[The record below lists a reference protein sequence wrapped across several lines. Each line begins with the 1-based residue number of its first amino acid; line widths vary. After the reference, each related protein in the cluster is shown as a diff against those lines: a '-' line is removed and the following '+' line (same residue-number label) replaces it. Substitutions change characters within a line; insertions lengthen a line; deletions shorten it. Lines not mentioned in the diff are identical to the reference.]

1 MLFKAEKSSTSI
13 LIRFVLSSERPPS
26 NMASPRPKRDVVEV
40 DSLELDAG
48 QNYTV
53 ITAAGEA
60 ANEAEV
66 SADNIEAEVEGGTV
80 IEVPV
85 AYTDLQSSETQ
96 AFIIQE
102 AEDENRDDNDCE
114 GDVADPE
121 DKDEDDSDDVDSDP
135 DFDPNDGH
143 VEVTKV
149 KGRKVKPQR
158 NIEVEKCS
166 ICGTNVADLAI
177 HILNMHSG
185 DTTSPVKAQRSSVVK
200 SEVEDRKRSRS
211 PVQNA
216 FGLKPRKRAY
226 TKGKY
231 QQIKP
236 VLRFPCDLCKHVS
249 KTSDQLKKHMITGCP
264 VKGMGTSWMF
274 CGECEYATRVEE
286 ELVNHV
292 KMHQLFSILKD
303 DMEDKEEE
311 SDEEDEIDEE
321 AIIRAAT
328 GGKGLPGT
336 MGNYDPNP
344 MSCGDCD
351 FETHYENELF
361 DHLKMHLRK
370 DANIHDDTDSEVRIK
385 LKISCA

>member
-1 MLFKAEKSSTSI
+1 MLFKEEKSSTSI
-13 LIRFVLSSERPPS
+13 LICFVLSSERPPS
-26 NMASPRPKRDVVEV
+26 NMASPRPRRDVVEV

-143 VEVTKV
+143 VEVAKV
-149 KGRKVKPQR
+149 KGRKVKPPQR

-226 TKGKY
+226 TKGK
-231 QQIKP
+231 
-236 VLRFPCDLCKHVS
+236 
-249 KTSDQLKKHMITGCP
+249 
-264 VKGMGTSWMF
+264 
-274 CGECEYATRVEE
+274 
-286 ELVNHV
+286 
-292 KMHQLFSILKD
+292 
-303 DMEDKEEE
+303 
-311 SDEEDEIDEE
+311 
-321 AIIRAAT
+321 
-328 GGKGLPGT
+328 
-336 MGNYDPNP
+336 
-344 MSCGDCD
+344 
-351 FETHYENELF
+351 
-361 DHLKMHLRK
+361 
-370 DANIHDDTDSEVRIK
+370 
-385 LKISCA
+385 